1 MTMSP
6 VLTAVAPESSLALP
20 EVSYEHCEAEQLLIE
35 EARRHQR
42 RRQRVIAALVS
53 SIVAAAGVAY
63 AVTSGASSPR
73 PRPISGQPVSL
84 AAFPICTATH
94 LHVSLSGQANGAAG
108 TIYYTL
114 KLLNSGPQCTVAPIV
129 ARGWNTATSSYA
141 GPWSRTY
148 VTSHTTTVVTTGRAA
163 YVPLGI
169 GQSVNWPVTLCRA
182 ANVNAIR
189 VALAGNHAVIGAVA
203 LRTSVCTITQ
213 SMHTQSAS
221 LSPSGV

>member
-1 MTMSP
+1 MSP
-6 VLTAVAPESSLALP
+6 VLTAQSRDGAPTVTAVAF
-20 EVSYEHCEAEQLLIE
+20 EHREAEQLLIE

-42 RRQRVIAALVS
+42 RRQRVIAAIVS
-53 SIVAAAGVAY
+53 AIVAAAGVAY
-63 AVTSGASSPR
+63 AVASGASSPR

-84 AAFPICTATH
+84 AAFPICTANH
-94 LHVSLSGQANGAAG
+94 LHVSLTGLANGAAG

-114 KLLNSGPQCTVAPIV
+114 KLVNNGPECTVAPVV
-129 ARGWNTATSSYA
+129 ARGFNTTSARYA

-148 VTSHTTTVVTTGRAA
+148 VTSQTKTVVTTGRAA

-169 GQSVNWPVTLCRA
+169 GQSVNWPVSLCHP

-189 VALAGNHAVIGAVA
+189 VALAGNHSVIGAVA
-203 LRTSVCTITQ
+203 LRTSVCTTTQ

-221 LSPSGV
+221 LNPSGL